1 MQRIVSFLTTFK
13 PVLFFLF
20 LFFFIFQQACK
31 KTDLK
36 VNETGTPN
44 LITPGFEKSF
54 FSTGKVVDDNIL
66 KIIGELKESNRKK
79 NFVNKLPKNIGL
91 PIWDKIK
98 VTPLHSNRGETF
110 SSGADVIIIPVSQS
124 GTHLSAVL
132 MAYPDSSGYNVI
144 CYSKD
149 YLYDICHDERNSDH
163 AEYVLGLF
171 MALENYVFGTI
182 EFNNIPDYLFINN
195 VLTIQTDS
203 TKLAGMEPNPNP
215 VPNVVIL
222 QCYIVPS
229 GQCNCSNPWNCDW
242 RTGCNY
248 CSALYCWNPDPGEDP
263 SPGSG
268 GGGGGNPGGG
278 GNGGPGG
285 GGGGPGGGGCNTN
298 WFEVVIVPCGE
309 EPCAPGSI
317 MAEGVCYTAN
327 DNYPSKDLGYPF
339 GWWTDYDWIE
349 ENFTFVDD
357 EDLTWEEVWLIAQ
370 YPFAAR
376 KIKNNAAIASIETV
390 YRFPT
395 SSGLNDKADAFRH
408 AFWLALNKKSLPL
421 PQGDLVKRF
430 SDAHESEV
438 PPQLSKEKAMDLFN
452 NNVGMNLVTTGLTTT
467 QIADAVLNLLLNGG
481 LVYLSPIWPPMYTSS
496 GVLINPSGDPDFFGT
511 NGTNNPATA
520 THGITAATQLVPTN

>member
-263 SPGSG
+263 SPG
-268 GGGGGNPGGG
+268 
-278 GNGGPGG
+278 
-285 GGGGPGGGGCNTN
+285 GGGPGGGGCNTN
-298 WFEVVIVPCGE
+298 WFERVPLPCGE
-309 EPCAPGSI
+309 DPCPNGGIAIG
-317 MAEGVCYTAN
+317 GTCYTAAS
-327 DNYPSKDLGYPF
+327 YPGKDEGFPF
-339 GWWTDYDWIE
+339 GWWTGPNWILA
-349 ENFTFVDD
+349 NFRVRIDD
-357 EDLTWEEVWLIAQ
+357 
-370 YPFAAR
+370 
-376 KIKNNAAIASIETV
+376 
-390 YRFPT
+390 
-395 SSGLNDKADAFRH
+395 
-408 AFWLALNKKSLPL
+408 
-421 PQGDLVKRF
+421 
-430 SDAHESEV
+430 V
-438 PPQLSKEKAMDLFN
+438 PGAP
-452 NNVGMNLVTTGLTTT
+452 
-467 QIADAVLNLLLNGG
+467 ILNL
-481 LVYLSPIWPPMYTSS
+481 
-496 GVLINPSGDPDFFGT
+496 
-511 NGTNNPATA
+511 
-520 THGITAATQLVPTN
+520 TAAELAFIV